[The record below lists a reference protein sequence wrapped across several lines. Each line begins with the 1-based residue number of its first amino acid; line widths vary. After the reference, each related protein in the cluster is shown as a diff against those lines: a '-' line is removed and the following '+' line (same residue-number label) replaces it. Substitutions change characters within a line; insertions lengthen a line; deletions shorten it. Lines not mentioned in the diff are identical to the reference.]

1 MRELRE
7 RLERGEPLVVL
18 DVRQA
23 HEWRTGRLPRAILC
37 EAGDLPHA
45 SLDLPRDGVIAAHCG
60 HGERAATALSVL
72 ERRSFLRLALVTG
85 GVDDWQQAGGPVER
99 SEVGPPA

>member
-23 HEWRTGRLPRAILC
+23 HEWRTGRLPRAILR

-45 SLDLPRDGVIAAHCG
+45 ELDLPQAGLIAAHCG

-72 ERRSFLRLALVTG
+72 ERRGYRNLALVTG
-85 GVDDWQQAGGPVER
+85 GIDDWRAAGGALER
-99 SEVGPPA
+99 NELRPPA